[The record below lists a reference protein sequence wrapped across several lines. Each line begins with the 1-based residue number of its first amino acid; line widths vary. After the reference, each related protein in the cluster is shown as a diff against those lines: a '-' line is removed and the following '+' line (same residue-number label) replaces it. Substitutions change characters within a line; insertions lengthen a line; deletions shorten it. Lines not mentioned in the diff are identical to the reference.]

1 MFAGKKSAQI
11 REILISESAWEEM
24 TCLFA
29 PSLVGCTYQ
38 AVRQQ
43 SEDIM
48 SKTEFY
54 ADLNRD
60 FQALMA
66 GETSFL
72 AMIANTSAL
81 LFERLS
87 EVNWAGFYLLEGD
100 TLVLGPFQ
108 GKLACVRIPVG
119 RGVCGAA
126 VAQAQVQRVEDVHA
140 FDGHIACDAASNSEI
155 VFPLRVNGQ
164 IIGVLDIDSP
174 AYGRFTAEDE
184 QGLRTLVEHLEK
196 LIAATD
202 YQKIFTRV
210 VG

>member
-1 MFAGKKSAQI
+1 ML
-11 REILISESAWEEM
+11 ILLGSQ
-24 TCLFA
+24 CKR
-29 PSLVGCTYQ
+29 
-38 AVRQQ
+38 VRQL
-43 SEDIM
+43 SDYIM
-48 SKTEFY
+48 NKTEFY

-72 AMIANTSAL
+72 ATISNTSAL

-119 RGVCGAA
+119 RGVCGTA
-126 VAQAQVQRVEDVHA
+126 VSQNRVQRVEDVHA

-155 VFPLRVNGQ
+155 VFPLRVNGK
-164 IIGVLDIDSP
+164 IIGVLDIDST
-174 AYGRFTAEDE
+174 AYARFTAEDE
-184 QGLRTLVEHLEK
+184 QGLTELVAQLEK
-196 LIAATD
+196 LISATD
-202 YQKIFTRV
+202 YQKIFTHV
-210 VG
+210 AG

>member
-1 MFAGKKSAQI
+1 M
-11 REILISESAWEEM
+11 LI
-24 TCLFA
+24 
-29 PSLVGCTYQ
+29 LVGCTYQ

-60 FQALMA
+60 FKALMA

-72 AMIANTSAL
+72 ATLANTSAL

-87 EVNWAGFYLLEGD
+87 DVNWAGFYLLEGE

-119 RGVCGAA
+119 RGVCGTA
-126 VAQAQVQRVEDVHA
+126 VAENQVQRVEDVHA

-155 VFPLRVNGQ
+155 VLPLVVKNQ
-164 IIGVLDIDSP
+164 IIGVLDIDSTVFS
-174 AYGRFTAEDE
+174 RFTIEDE
-184 QGLRTLVEHLEK
+184 QGLRELVANLENV
-196 LIAATD
+196 LAATD
-202 YQKIFTRV
+202 YQKFFASV
-210 VG
+210 AG

>member
-1 MFAGKKSAQI
+1 MHLK
-11 REILISESAWEEM
+11 LI
-24 TCLFA
+24 
-29 PSLVGCTYQ
+29 LVGCKCKV
-38 AVRQQ
+38 VRQLSDYKMNKQ
-43 SEDIM
+43 
-48 SKTEFY
+48 EFY

-72 AMIANTSAL
+72 AMISNTSAL
-81 LFERLS
+81 LFERLA

-119 RGVCGAA
+119 RGVCGTA
-126 VAQAQVQRVEDVHA
+126 VAENRLQRVEDVHA

-155 VFPLRVNGQ
+155 VFPLRVNDQ
-164 IIGVLDIDSP
+164 VIGVLDIDST
-174 AYGRFTAEDE
+174 AYSRFTIEDE
-184 QGLRTLVEHLEK
+184 KGLTELVVHLEK

-202 YQKIFTRV
+202 YQKIFTHV
-210 VG
+210 AG

>member
-1 MFAGKKSAQI
+1 MNKA
-11 REILISESAWEEM
+11 
-24 TCLFA
+24 
-29 PSLVGCTYQ
+29 
-38 AVRQQ
+38 
-43 SEDIM
+43 
-48 SKTEFY
+48 EFY

-72 AMIANTSAL
+72 AMISNTSAL
-81 LFERLS
+81 LFERLE

-119 RGVCGAA
+119 RGVCGSA
-126 VAQAQVQRVEDVHA
+126 VAQNRVQRVEDVHA

-155 VFPLRVNGQ
+155 VFPLQVNNQ
-164 IIGVLDIDSP
+164 IIGVLDIDST
-174 AYGRFTAEDE
+174 AYSRFTAEDE
-184 QGLRTLVEHLEK
+184 QGLAELVSRLET

-202 YQKIFTRV
+202 YQKIFAHV
-210 VG
+210 AG